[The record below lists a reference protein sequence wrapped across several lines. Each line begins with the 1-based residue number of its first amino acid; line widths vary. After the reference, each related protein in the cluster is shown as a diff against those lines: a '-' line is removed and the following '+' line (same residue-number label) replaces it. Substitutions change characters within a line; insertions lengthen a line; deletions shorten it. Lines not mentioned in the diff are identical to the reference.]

1 MHDSAQANI
10 VEMIRLDKQA
20 SLTRGKQAP
29 LRFGE
34 TRTSLVEAGV
44 DWLEAYFVRF
54 VGYVLEE
61 SGAMLLSTLIT
72 MLQVIISRHLGRC
85 LFFLNKI

>member
-34 TRTSLVEAGV
+34 TRTSLV
-44 DWLEAYFVRF
+44 
-54 VGYVLEE
+54 
-61 SGAMLLSTLIT
+61 SSPSTDN
-72 MLQVIISRHLGRC
+72 SEKC
-85 LFFLNKI
+85 

>member
-1 MHDSAQANI
+1 MHDGAQASI

-34 TRTSLVEAGV
+34 TRTSLVSSPSTDNSEKCYSKQSNSLAV
-44 DWLEAYFVRF
+44 YMPVFETC
-54 VGYVLEE
+54 
-61 SGAMLLSTLIT
+61 LLP
-72 MLQVIISRHLGRC
+72 HPY
-85 LFFLNKI
+85 